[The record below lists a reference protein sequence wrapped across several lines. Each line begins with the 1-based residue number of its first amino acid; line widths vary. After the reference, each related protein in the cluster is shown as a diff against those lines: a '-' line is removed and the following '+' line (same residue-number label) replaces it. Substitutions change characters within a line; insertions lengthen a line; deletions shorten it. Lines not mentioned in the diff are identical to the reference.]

1 METLTHGGERLGDR
15 LPRLVAGR
23 RSKWVVVL
31 LALLVSGAALAF
43 GGSPTVSG
51 APTAA
56 LPSGADSTQ
65 VTTLQERLPSADV
78 DPALIVYSRP
88 GGTLTDA
95 DVAAITARADA
106 VTAAFPDAPVS
117 PPVVADDRA
126 AALVSVAFPAGL
138 PSAELSSTVG
148 QLRSDARAD
157 LPEGLQAQVTG
168 SAAFTVD
175 LGAVFEGADITLLA
189 ATSLVVALLLLVTYR
204 SPWLWLVPLTV
215 VGVGDQV
222 AAKVVAVLTRTTG
235 LTVDDSTIGITS
247 VLVFGAGTNY
257 ALLLIAR
264 YREELRSTEDRHTAM
279 QQALRSAGPAVLASS
294 GTVFLA
300 LLTLSA
306 AVTPSSRSIG
316 LAGAAGIA
324 VAVVYALIVLPAA
337 LVLFGRG
344 LFWPFTPRLGQ
355 PDPTRSGPWARIGA
369 AVVRYPRRVAVAS
382 VVVLGVLA
390 AGTTAITSGLSLTE
404 QFREPVES
412 AQGLDTLAQG
422 FPAGSADPAAV
433 ITTAA
438 TADQVVAAA
447 QAVPGVS
454 RASVAESDGEITQVD
469 VVFDARPGTDESFA
483 TVEALR
489 TAVAAVPGSDA
500 LVGGTEATELDA
512 RDAAA
517 RDRLVVIPLVL
528 GVVLLVL
535 LFLLRA
541 VVASVLLILTVVA
554 SYAASMGASWVL
566 FRTLFD
572 FPALDAGVPLLAF
585 LFLVALGVDY
595 NIFLVTRAREEALL
609 SGTRAGM
616 VTAVAVTGG
625 VITSAGVLLAAVFT
639 VLGVLPLITLTQL
652 GVIVGFG
659 VLLDTLLVRSV
670 LVPALVSMLGRRFWW
685 PSALSRADEEP
696 APQPPVPESVRV

>member
-1 METLTHGGERLGDR
+1 MGDR
-15 LPRLVAGR
+15 LAGLVAGR

-31 LALLVSGAALAF
+31 LALLVSAAALAL
-43 GGSPTVSG
+43 GGSPRVSQEV
-51 APTAA
+51 TAA
-56 LPSGADSTQ
+56 LPSGADSTE
-65 VTTLQERLPSADV
+65 VAALQQRLPSASV

-95 DVAAITARADA
+95 DVAALGERADA
-106 VTAAFPDAPVS
+106 VTAAFPDSPVS

-126 AALVSVAFPAGL
+126 AALVSVSL
-138 PSAELSSTVG
+138 P
-148 QLRSDARAD
+148 AD
-157 LPEGLQAQVTG
+157 LPTAELGTTVERLRAEAATDLPDGLRAQVTG
-168 SAAFTVD
+168 NAAFTAD

-189 ATSLVVALLLLVTYR
+189 ATALVVALLLLLTYR

-215 VGVGDQV
+215 IAVGDQV

-235 LTVDDSTIGITS
+235 LTVDDSTVGITS

-264 YREELRSTEDRHTAM
+264 YREELRRTEDRHTAM
-279 QQALRSAGPAVLASS
+279 QRALRSAGPAVLASS

-300 LLTLSA
+300 LLTLAA
-306 AVTPSSRSIG
+306 AVTPGSRSIG

-324 VAVVYALIVLPAA
+324 VAVVYALVVLPAA

-355 PDPTRSGPWARIGA
+355 PDPTRSGPWSRIGA

-382 VVVLGVLA
+382 VIVLGVLA
-390 AGTTAITSGLSLTE
+390 TGTTAISAGLSLTE

-412 AQGLDTLAQG
+412 AEGLETLAAG
-422 FPAGSADPAAV
+422 FAAGTADPAAV
-433 ITTAA
+433 ITSAA
-438 TADQVVAAA
+438 TAEQVASAAR
-447 QAVPGVS
+447 AVPGVD
-454 RASVAESDGEITQVD
+454 AATVGETDGDLTQVD
-469 VVFDARPGTDESFA
+469 VVLDARPGSEQSFD
-483 TVEALR
+483 TVRALR
-489 TAVAAVPGSDA
+489 EAVAAVPGSDA

-528 GVVLLVL
+528 AVVLVVLLT
-535 LFLLRA
+535 LLRA
-541 VVASVLLILTVVA
+541 VVASVLLILTVIA
-554 SYAASMGASWVL
+554 SYAAAMGAGWLL

-595 NIFLVTRAREEALL
+595 NIFLVTRAREEAAHA
-609 SGTRAGM
+609 GTRAGM

-625 VITSAGVLLAAVFT
+625 VITSAGVLLAAVFA

-652 GVIVGFG
+652 GVIVGLG

-670 LVPALVSMLGRRFWW
+670 LVPALVSMLDRRFWW
-685 PSALSRADEEP
+685 PSALSRSEPEPTRQP
-696 APQPPVPESVRV
+696 APLETARS